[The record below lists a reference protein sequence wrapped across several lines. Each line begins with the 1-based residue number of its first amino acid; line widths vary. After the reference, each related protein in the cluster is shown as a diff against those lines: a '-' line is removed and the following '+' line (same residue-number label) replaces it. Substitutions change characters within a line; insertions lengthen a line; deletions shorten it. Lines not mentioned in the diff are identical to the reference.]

1 MFLRYVGIHKFLKVK
16 FWFKNSLGECTWQ
29 GKIKKRCVSVDFP
42 PLNWDFNGWFTNCP
56 PIQHMFFR
64 HNFTEKGKI
73 YSDFA
78 EKSPYGAITNSEVS
92 ASNSLF
98 LCWLAHLVG
107 FNSEPKIFRRYEQV
121 RFTTILG
128 DYFRIFFG
136 VSSRTGFEPSP
147 TKTPW
152 RSEEVKELMD
162 VVRWFHRKTLLSVR
176 GLTKGF
182 LWRCW
187 FKNDRDILKPCEEI
201 DSRVLNL
208 LNCSAMFCHVLP
220 FQSFPGV
227 LQVALLA
234 EENERLREDC
244 WQRLGQRL
252 LQLVGES

>member
-1 MFLRYVGIHKFLKVK
+1 M
-16 FWFKNSLGECTWQ
+16 
-29 GKIKKRCVSVDFP
+29 
-42 PLNWDFNGWFTNCP
+42 
-56 PIQHMFFR
+56 
-64 HNFTEKGKI
+64 
-73 YSDFA
+73 
-78 EKSPYGAITNSEVS
+78 
-92 ASNSLF
+92 
-98 LCWLAHLVG
+98 G

-121 RFTTILG
+121 RFTAILG

-176 GLTKGF
+176 GLIKGF

-201 DSRVLNL
+201 DSRVFEPVLP
-208 LNCSAMFCHVLP
+208 CSA
-220 FQSFPGV
+220 FPIPSRGCYKV
-227 LQVALLA
+227 HSRWASAPLTAPALQVALLA
-234 EENERLREDC
+234 EKNERLREDW

>member
-1 MFLRYVGIHKFLKVK
+1 MHHLAGQDKKGV
-16 FWFKNSLGECTWQ
+16 SLLISLLWIGMLMDDLPIVHQFSTCF
-29 GKIKKRCVSVDFP
+29 SV
-42 PLNWDFNGWFTNCP
+42 T
-56 PIQHMFFR
+56 ISR
-64 HNFTEKGKI
+64 KKGKFTVI
-73 YSDFA
+73 LLRSPPTVRSPIV
-78 EKSPYGAITNSEVS
+78 KSLLVIPY
-92 ASNSLF
+92 F
-98 LCWLAHLVG
+98 FCWLAHLVG

-176 GLTKGF
+176 GLIKGF